1 MIQQSQEVSVT
12 DGRVDKLAHVCLHSE
27 AFCDS
32 LLEGLL
38 PMNSD
43 LLAGRTALQ
52 REQVL
57 CA

>member
-1 MIQQSQEVSVT
+1 MIQQSQQVSVT
-12 DGRVDKLAHVCLHSE
+12 DGRADKLSHVCLHSK
-27 AFCDS
+27 AFCGS

-38 PMNSD
+38 PLNSD
-43 LLAGRTALQ
+43 FMAGRTTLQ